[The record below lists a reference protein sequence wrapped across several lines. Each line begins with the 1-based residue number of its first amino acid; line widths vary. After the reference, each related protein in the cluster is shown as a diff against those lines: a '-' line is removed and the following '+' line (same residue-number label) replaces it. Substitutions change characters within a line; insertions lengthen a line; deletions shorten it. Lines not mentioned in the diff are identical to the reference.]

1 MYCDGSVFYGTAGDM
16 DHGKSGNHGSASVR
30 SVDHPVRMGAEV
42 LSICGGIYAKYILQY
57 CISSK
62 RKEVFYD

>member
-30 SVDHPVRMGAEV
+30 SMDHPVRMGAEE
-42 LSICGGIYAKYILQY
+42 LIMAGIWFPYIGRHSCSTEDWKAEQ
-57 CISSK
+57 I
-62 RKEVFYD
+62 